1 MFGSLGGGEILVLIL
16 VGLIVFGPERLP
28 TVARDAAKVLRQLRQ
43 MAKAARDEIN
53 TELGPDVAD
62 LDLRSLHPRTFVQKH
77 LFGED
82 DESRTLR
89 SPSRLTR
96 PRSPRCKHRV
106 MGRASSKRASRSA
119 RPLATVPARPD
130 PLPHRSTPTR
140 PDAGCQT
147 SKAG

>member
-43 MAKAARDEIN
+43 MATAARDEIN

-82 DESRTLR
+82 DESRTL
-89 SPSRLTR
+89 SEPEPAHPAEVAPMQAQGDGQGEQQAGVSL
-96 PRSPRCKHRV
+96 
-106 MGRASSKRASRSA
+106 SKTVGHGAGSA
-119 RPLATVPARPD
+119 GPTAPPFDADAT
-130 PLPHRSTPTR
+130 
-140 PDAGCQT
+140 
-147 SKAG
+147 